1 MANVSITN
9 LPAAQ
14 PLTGTELVPVVQDG
28 LTVRTTTSAIAN
40 APVQTQTFLTVNNE
54 PTLPNSRYFSTD
66 ANFILSDGGAQSFFR
81 LNLTGAAASLAA
93 SGNGIQVKT
102 SSTTVTGRTLTSG
115 TTGLSIANGD
125 GVSGNPTFSLTG
137 NVLSLANASGAGLL
151 ALSGPSAVTFR
162 AIQGTASEIDVA
174 NGTGASADPTIG
186 LADNPILP
194 GTGSTTLPKGTT
206 AQRSAGVTGMV
217 RYNTDLATFEGYT
230 LSGWNQFA
238 LTGGVTLINTGTG
251 LTGGPITTTGTIS
264 IANTGVTAATYGSAT
279 EVAQIAVNAQGQI
292 TSASNVAITA
302 SGIGAVASVSGTANE
317 ITATGTTNVTLS
329 LPSSLTFTGKTV
341 TNGTFNSPTLVTPA
355 LGTPTSGT
363 LTNATGLPI
372 SSGVS
377 GLGTGVASAL
387 AVNVGASGAFVVN
400 GGALGTP
407 SSGTLTNTT
416 GLPISTGVSGLGTG
430 VASALAVN
438 VGTGGSVVVN
448 GGALGTPSSGT
459 LTNATGLPI
468 STGVS
473 GLGTGIAT
481 FLATP
486 SSANLAA
493 AVTDETGSGALV
505 FGTSPTIATPAITG
519 GTINNTIIG
528 GTTPAAGTF
537 TSVTMTSGTITTAPV
552 NGNDIVNKT
561 YADSIA
567 TGINF
572 HQACRLATTTAL
584 PSCTY
589 SNGASGVGATL
600 TATANGA
607 LSVDSTLVA
616 ATNRILVK
624 NQASQAQ
631 NGVYTV
637 TQAGNGS
644 TPFILTRA
652 TDFDT
657 PGTGVNQIDAGDFFL
672 ITAGSTLANTSW
684 VQQTPLPITVG
695 TTAIVFS
702 QFGAPLTY
710 SAGTGLTESP
720 AYTFNIANT
729 GVSSGSYGSASSV
742 PVFSVNAQGQITT
755 AVSTSIA
762 IAASQVTSG
771 TLAVAQGGT
780 NIASYAVGDLL
791 YATGTTTLSKLAIGT
806 NGQVLTSSGT
816 APQYVNQSSLSV
828 GSATTATNLAGGT
841 TGALPYQ
848 TGAGATTFL
857 SLGTANF
864 VLTAGASAPQYVAQS
879 TLSVGAATNISG
891 GAAGSLPYNT
901 GSGATTFLSLGTS
914 GQVLTAGASSPQYV
928 NQSTLSVGSATNA
941 TNTAITAN
949 STNATNYLTFVS
961 ATTGNLP
968 QLVNS
973 SITCNPS
980 TGQITGGIAGGSF

>member
-1 MANVSITN
+1 MANQTITQ
-9 LPAAQ
+9 LPDAG
-14 PLTGTELVPVVQDG
+14 PITGTELVPIVQNG
-28 LTVRTTTSAIAN
+28 GTYKTTTAAIAN
-40 APVQTQTFLTVNNE
+40 SPTQTQTFLTVNNE

-66 ANFILSDGGAQSFFR
+66 ANFTLTDGGSLSFFR
-81 LNLTGAAASLAA
+81 LNLTGAAASLAG
-93 SGNGIQVKT
+93 SSNGIQVKT
-102 SSTTVTGRTLTSG
+102 SSTTLTGRTLTAA

-125 GVSGNPTFSLTG
+125 GISGNPTFSLDG
-137 NVLSLANASGAGLL
+137 NVLSLANASGTGLL

-174 NGTGASADPTIG
+174 NGTGASADPIIG

-251 LTGGPITTTGTIS
+251 LTGGPITTSGTIS

-292 TSASNVAITA
+292 TSASNVTITP
-302 SGIGAVASVSGTANE
+302 SGIGAVASVSGTVNE

-372 SSGVS
+372 STGVS

-387 AVNVGASGAFVVN
+387 AVNVGTAGAFVVN

-407 SSGTLTNTT
+407 SSGTLTNAT
-416 GLPISTGVSGLGTG
+416 GLPVSTGVSGLGTG
-430 VASALAVN
+430 VATALGLN
-438 VGTGGSVVVN
+438 VGTVGSVVVN

-473 GLGTGIAT
+473 GLGAGIAT

-493 AVTDETGSGALV
+493 AVTDETGSGSLV

-519 GTINNTIIG
+519 GTIDNTIIG

-537 TSVTMTSGTITTAPV
+537 TSVTMTTGTITTAPV
-552 NGNDIVNKT
+552 SGNDIVNKT

-567 TGINF
+567 SGINF
-572 HQACRLATTTAL
+572 HQSCVYATTTAL
-584 PSCTY
+584 AANTY
-589 SNGASGVGATL
+589 NNGTGGVGATL
-600 TATANGA
+600 TGNVNGA
-607 LSVDSTLVA
+607 LVIDGHTFVSPTDVGKRVLIKNEGNA
-616 ATNRILVK
+616 AY
-624 NQASQAQ
+624 

-637 TQAGNGS
+637 TQTGSAGAVY
-644 TPFILTRA
+644 ILTRA

-657 PGTGVNQIDAGDFFL
+657 AGSGVDQIDQGDFFL
-672 ITAGSTLANTSW
+672 ITAGTANANTSW
-684 VQQTPLPITVG
+684 VQQTPLPVTVG
-695 TTAIVFS
+695 TTGIVFS
-702 QFGAPLTY
+702 QFGAPITY
-710 SAGTGLTESP
+710 SAGTGLNESP

-742 PVFSVNAQGQITT
+742 PTISVNAQGQITS

-771 TLAVAQGGT
+771 TLAIAQGGT
-780 NIASYAVGDLL
+780 NTNATPTSGGAVYG
-791 YATGTTTLSKLAIGT
+791 TGTAYAFTAAGT
-806 NGQVLTSSGT
+806 AGQVLTST
-816 APQYVNQSSLSV
+816 
-828 GSATTATNLAGGT
+828 
-841 TGALPYQ
+841 
-848 TGAGATTFL
+848 
-857 SLGTANF
+857 
-864 VLTAGASAPQYVAQS
+864 GASAPVWS
-879 TLSVGAATNISG
+879 GISG
-891 GAAGSLPYNT
+891 G
-901 GSGATTFLSLGTS
+901 TF
-914 GQVLTAGASSPQYV
+914 
-928 NQSTLSVGSATNA
+928 
-941 TNTAITAN
+941 
-949 STNATNYLTFVS
+949 
-961 ATTGNLP
+961 
-968 QLVNS
+968 
-973 SITCNPS
+973 
-980 TGQITGGIAGGSF
+980 

>member
-1 MANVSITN
+1 MANQTITQ
-9 LPAAQ
+9 LPDAG
-14 PLTGTELVPVVQDG
+14 PITGTELVPIVQNG
-28 LTVRTTTSAIAN
+28 GTYKTTTAAIAN
-40 APVQTQTFLTVNNE
+40 SPTQTQSFLTVNNE

-66 ANFILSDGGAQSFFR
+66 ANFTLTDGGSLSFFR
-81 LNLTGAAASLAA
+81 LNLTGAAASLAG
-93 SGNGIQVKT
+93 SSNGIQVKT
-102 SSTTVTGRTLTSG
+102 SSTTLTGRTLTAA

-125 GVSGNPTFSLTG
+125 GISGNPTFSLDG
-137 NVLSLANASGAGLL
+137 NVLSLANASGTGLL

-174 NGTGASADPTIG
+174 NGTGASADPIIG

-251 LTGGPITTTGTIS
+251 LTGGPITTSGTIS

-292 TSASNVAITA
+292 TSASNVTITP
-302 SGIGAVASVSGTANE
+302 SGIGAVASVSGTVNE

-372 SSGVS
+372 STGVS

-387 AVNVGASGAFVVN
+387 AVNVGTAGAFVVN

-407 SSGTLTNTT
+407 SSGTLTNAT
-416 GLPISTGVSGLGTG
+416 GLPVSTGVSGLGTG
-430 VASALAVN
+430 VATALGLN
-438 VGTGGSVVVN
+438 VGTVGSVVVN

-493 AVTDETGSGALV
+493 AVTDETGSGSLV

-519 GTINNTIIG
+519 GTIDNTIIG

-537 TSVTMTSGTITTAPV
+537 TSVTMTTGTITTAPV
-552 NGNDIVNKT
+552 SGNDIVNKT

-567 TGINF
+567 SGINF
-572 HQACRLATTTAL
+572 HQSCVYATTTAL
-584 PSCTY
+584 AANTY
-589 SNGASGVGATL
+589 NNGTGGVGATL
-600 TATANGA
+600 TGNVNGA
-607 LSVDSTLVA
+607 LVIDGHTFVSPTDVGKRVLIKNEGNA
-616 ATNRILVK
+616 AY
-624 NQASQAQ
+624 

-637 TQAGNGS
+637 TQTGSAGAVY
-644 TPFILTRA
+644 ILTRA

-657 PGTGVNQIDAGDFFL
+657 AGSGVDQIDQGDFFL
-672 ITAGSTLANTSW
+672 ITSGTANANTSW
-684 VQQTPLPITVG
+684 VQQTPLPVTVG
-695 TTAIVFS
+695 TTGIVFS
-702 QFGAPLTY
+702 QFGAPITY
-710 SAGTGLTESP
+710 SAGTGLNESP

-742 PVFSVNAQGQITT
+742 PTISVNAQGQITS

-771 TLAVAQGGT
+771 TLAIAQGGT
-780 NIASYAVGDLL
+780 NTNATPTSGGAVYG
-791 YATGTTTLSKLAIGT
+791 TGTAYAFTAAGT
-806 NGQVLTSSGT
+806 AGQVLTST
-816 APQYVNQSSLSV
+816 
-828 GSATTATNLAGGT
+828 
-841 TGALPYQ
+841 
-848 TGAGATTFL
+848 
-857 SLGTANF
+857 
-864 VLTAGASAPQYVAQS
+864 GASAPVWS
-879 TLSVGAATNISG
+879 GISG
-891 GAAGSLPYNT
+891 G
-901 GSGATTFLSLGTS
+901 TF
-914 GQVLTAGASSPQYV
+914 
-928 NQSTLSVGSATNA
+928 
-941 TNTAITAN
+941 
-949 STNATNYLTFVS
+949 
-961 ATTGNLP
+961 
-968 QLVNS
+968 
-973 SITCNPS
+973 
-980 TGQITGGIAGGSF
+980 